1 MQICCIAMTEM
12 VSQCCPRQ
20 KGPLDKDPAESARPR
35 SKMGHEA
42 APEEED
48 SQSTSELIEKFVHE
62 RVLVD
67 GRAIGHSRNAL

>member
-1 MQICCIAMTEM
+1 M
-12 VSQCCPRQ
+12 
-20 KGPLDKDPAESARPR
+20 DKDPAESARPR